1 MKTLLTIL
9 VSLVVFAPSLAY
21 AGKYT
26 NGGKSKV
33 TVCST
38 SNSYFGSKTTC
49 RTRS

>member
-1 MKTLLTIL
+1 MKTLLALL
-9 VSLVVFAPSLAY
+9 VTLAVAAPSLAH

-38 SNSYFGSKTTC
+38 SNGYFGSKTTC

>member
-1 MKTLLTIL
+1 MTIL
-9 VSLVVFAPSLAY
+9 LAVLVAVAVFAPTVAS

-26 NGGKSKV
+26 NGGKGKV

-49 RTRS
+49 RTAR